1 MDSQNIYIVS
11 NIVSTLVTLLIVISG
26 FFVMRGSIGKATS
39 EAQQSAIEAMRSE
52 LETLRSRTDD
62 LKEENKHQQN
72 IIQTICEAL
81 KTKGIAICI
90 NGDIVHIRDNSGG
103 STSTRIQESEV

>member
-1 MDSQNIYIVS
+1 MNNTY
-11 NIVSTLVTLLIVISG
+11 LISCIIDAVISAIVVLG
-26 FFVMRGSIGKATS
+26 GMFVLRGSIGQATS
-39 EAQQSAIEAMRSE
+39 EAQQSAISAMQSE

-81 KTKGIAICI
+81 KVKGIIICI
-90 NGDIVHIRDNSGG
+90 NGDIVHIKDNSGS
-103 STSTRIQESEV
+103 STSARIQECSAS